1 VNTARKHFITIYNDR
16 LALGFIVLR
25 SRRKF
30 EALGGD
36 ARSLGLYPTQR
47 KAMTVIGSRQQVT
60 S

>member
-1 VNTARKHFITIYNDR
+1 MNTARKHFITIYNDR

-30 EALGGD
+30 EAFGD
-36 ARSLGLYPTQR
+36 GRSLGLYPTQR